1 MHIKTNLTDLS
12 KITLDNYKTYN
23 EKIEYEI
30 PRQWGVRNIKQHRR
44 QKRTEEDRKQYLKQ
58 YQHEYYLRVTK
69 PKRKSKGG

>member
-1 MHIKTNLTDLS
+1 MKKIK
-12 KITLDNYKTYN
+12 
-23 EKIEYEI
+23 YEI
-30 PRQWGVRNIKQHRR
+30 PRQWGVRNIKQHIK